1 MMPSTL
7 RRARFTKERFHSF
20 YANAINHG
28 CINFDTIVS
37 RALSMT
43 LMAAAGNRC
52 GDIAQVLGGFENCFL
67 SYSDVTLMVWEPDQ
81 DNSLM
86 TSERSLEQVY
96 ANLVAR
102 VVIRFAKGHK

>member
-7 RRARFTKERFHSF
+7 LRARFTKERFHSF
-20 YANAINHG
+20 YANAINYG
-28 CINFDTIVS
+28 CINFDTIVA

-52 GDIAQVLGGFENCFL
+52 GDIAQIIGGFEECFV
-67 SYSDVTLMVWEPDQ
+67 SYSDITLMVWEPDQ

-86 TSERSLEQVY
+86 LSERPFEQVY
-96 ANLVAR
+96 ANLVAK

>member
-1 MMPSTL
+1 MMLSTL
-7 RRARFTKERFHSF
+7 LRAQFTKERFHSF
-20 YANAINHG
+20 YADAINHG

-52 GDIAQVLGGFENCFL
+52 GDIAQVLGGFEKCFV
-67 SYSDVTLMVWEPDQ
+67 SYSDVTLIVWEPDQ

-86 TSERSLEQVY
+86 PSEWPFEQVY